1 MGDQRKNPGR
11 TKRSIERKN
20 GQPGSKTHGPGSN
33 SLWGGKPIK
42 RGTSDD
48 ALKAALF
55 EMLMSGDAQLRRR
68 GAESDRLNKR
78 ATNMGTVRLPKN
90 TDLDP
95 RPDGKYHAPSQ
106 SYDDM
111 ARFAQED
118 PNFTGDYGRMYLN
131 QPFPRVLRDGE
142 LMDARSLYEVPAN
155 LGYLAAGTMGVAKE
169 GAEDMA
175 RNILKGI
182 FGR

>member
-1 MGDQRKNPGR
+1 
-11 TKRSIERKN
+11 
-20 GQPGSKTHGPGSN
+20 
-33 SLWGGKPIK
+33 
-42 RGTSDD
+42 
-48 ALKAALF
+48 
-55 EMLMSGDAQLRRR
+55 
-68 GAESDRLNKR
+68 
-78 ATNMGTVRLPKN
+78 MGTVRLPKN
-90 TDLDP
+90 TDLNL
-95 RPDGKYHAPSQ
+95 RPDGTYHAPSQ

-118 PNFTGDYGRMYLN
+118 PNFTGDWGRMYLN

-169 GAEDMA
+169 GAEGVA